1 MLVQDAKRELLRI
14 EGDRARARTQG
25 VMAEVF
31 AETGDADAAISTASL
46 ISNVSLRDVTYQRV
60 ALSFARL
67 SEPTLASQSAQLIE
81 RETIRERALAS
92 VATTLASR
100 VPLTQAVR
108 FASSLNGYRQ
118 QVRFLLGVA
127 GRKS

>member
-1 MLVQDAKRELLRI
+1 AH
-14 EGDRARARTQG
+14 
-25 VMAEVF
+25 
-31 AETGDADAAISTASL
+31 AAISTASL
-46 ISNVSLRDVTYQRV
+46 ISNVSLRDVTYQRL

-67 SEPTLASQSAQLIE
+67 SEPSLATQSAQLIE
-81 RETIRERALAS
+81 RETTRERALAS

-108 FASSLNGYRQ
+108 VASSLNGYRQ